1 METKKQNSGAP
12 KKSYKEILDQIFTAY
27 PMYHK
32 VGSAAYKEGLENIE
46 ALLDIIGNPHRKLR
60 CVHVAGTN
68 GKGSVSSFLSSYF
81 QELGY
86 KTGLF
91 TSPHL
96 VDFRERI
103 RINGAMIPVEEVLAF
118 FDEYQERFA
127 HLEPSFFEITTALAF
142 HYFAKQQVDFAVVE
156 VGLGGRLD
164 ATNVV
169 TPILSVITNISLEHT
184 QLLGDTIAKIA
195 FEKAGI
201 IKNKVPVVIGEYD
214 PESFPVFEDIA
225 NRHDA
230 PLFPANVH
238 YQYMN
243 YHGRIDIYDNNT
255 SKKVYSLYTPFDA
268 HYQDKN
274 ILTFYQ
280 AARVLEF
287 VLNIQEDKIATA
299 VSNMSENTGLSGRW
313 QVLSEEKPRILCDV
327 GHNYACLK
335 LSMFNIFEERPTQ
348 DSRIHVVFGMVNDKD
363 IDRILP
369 LLRKEFTY
377 YVCRAHIERAM
388 DQEKLATKMREAGLN
403 CTTYPSVQEAVEAA
417 KAAAKDEDVIFITG
431 SCFVVGEVLEAFNNY
446 GL

>member
-1 METKKQNSGAP
+1 MSNQT
-12 KKSYKEILDQIFTAY
+12 YHEILERIFTAY

-46 ALLDIIGNPHRKLR
+46 ALLEIIGNPQRKLR

-103 RINGAMIPVEEVLAF
+103 RINGEMITEEKVLDF
-118 FDEYQERFA
+118 FDKYQEKFQ

-142 HYFAKQQVDFAVVE
+142 HYFAEQKVDFAVIE

-164 ATNVV
+164 STNVI
-169 TPILSVITNISLEHT
+169 TPLLSVITNISLEHT
-184 QLLGDTIAKIA
+184 QLLGNTIAKIA

-201 IKNKVPVVIGEYD
+201 IKNKVPVVIGEYH
-214 PESFPVFEDIA
+214 PESFPVFEDVA
-225 NRHDA
+225 LKHDA
-230 PLFPANVH
+230 PLFPANV
-238 YQYMN
+238 N
-243 YHGRIDIYDNNT
+243 YEYSNHEGRLDIYDKET
-255 SKKVYSLYTPFDA
+255 HEKVYSLYTPFRA

-274 ILTFYQ
+274 ILTFFQ
-280 AARVLEF
+280 AAKVLEF
-287 VLNIQEDKIATA
+287 VLNIQEDKIGQA
-299 VSNMSENTGLSGRW
+299 VENMQVNTGLTGRW
-313 QVLSEEKPRILCDV
+313 QVLSENPRILCDV
-327 GHNYACLK
+327 GHNYACLQN
-335 LSMFNIFEERPTQ
+335 SMTNIYEERPSA
-348 DSRIHVVFGMVNDKD
+348 DSKIHVVFGMVNDKD
-363 IDRILP
+363 IDHILP

-388 DQEKLATKMREAGLN
+388 DQEKLAAKMREQGLS
-403 CTTYPSVQEAVEAA
+403 CETYSSVEEAIAAAKEAA
-417 KAAAKDEDVIFITG
+417 KKEDVIFITG
-431 SCFVVGEVLEAFNNY
+431 SCFVVGEALSLFNGY

>member
-1 METKKQNSGAP
+1 METYQQ
-12 KKSYKEILDQIFTAY
+12 ILEKIFSAY

-32 VGSAAYKEGLENIE
+32 VGSSAYKEGLENIE
-46 ALLDIIGNPHRKLR
+46 ALLDIIGNPQRKLR

-103 RINGAMIPVEEVLAF
+103 RINGEMIPVEKVLEF
-118 FDEYQERFA
+118 FDRYQEKFA

-142 HYFAKQQVDFAVVE
+142 HYFAEQKVDFAVVE

-164 ATNVV
+164 ATNVI
-169 TPILSVITNISLEHT
+169 TPLLSVITNISLEHT

-201 IKNKVPVVIGEYD
+201 IKDRVPVVIGEYH
-214 PESFPVFEDIA
+214 PESFPVFEDVA
-225 NRHDA
+225 HRHDA
-230 PLFPANVH
+230 PLFPANV
-238 YQYMN
+238 N
-243 YHGRIDIYDNNT
+243 YEYFNNCGSLNILDKET
-255 SKKVYSLYTPFDA
+255 HKKVYSLFTPFNA

-280 AARVLEF
+280 AAKVLEF
-287 VLNIQEDKIATA
+287 ILNIQEDKIGAA
-299 VSNMSENTGLSGRW
+299 VLNMRENTGLIGRW
-313 QVLSEEKPRILCDV
+313 QLLSEKPRILCDV

-335 LSMFNIFEERPTQ
+335 HSMFNIYEERPSA
-348 DSRIHVVFGMVNDKD
+348 DSKVHVVFGMVSDKD
-363 IDRILP
+363 IDHILP
-369 LLRKEFTY
+369 LLRKEFVY
-377 YVCRAHIERAM
+377 YVCRAQIERAM
-388 DQEKLATKMREAGLN
+388 DQDKLAAKMREQGLE
-403 CTTYPSVQEAVEAA
+403 CKTYLTVKEAVEAA
-417 KAAAKDEDVIFITG
+417 KAAASDDDVVFITG
-431 SCFVVGEVLEAFNNY
+431 SCFVVGEVLSDDKLWRDGDSVAS
-446 GL
+446 

>member
-1 METKKQNSGAP
+1 MKTYQ
-12 KKSYKEILDQIFTAY
+12 EILENIFSAY

-32 VGSAAYKEGLENIE
+32 VGSSAYKEGLENIE
-46 ALLDIIGNPHRKLR
+46 ALLDIIGNPQRKLR

-103 RINGAMIPVEEVLAF
+103 RINGEMIPVQDVLDF
-118 FDEYQERFA
+118 FEKYQEKFA

-142 HYFAKQQVDFAVVE
+142 HYFAEQKVDFAVIE

-164 ATNVV
+164 ATNVI
-169 TPILSVITNISLEHT
+169 TPLLSVITNISLEHT

-195 FEKAGI
+195 YEKAGI
-201 IKNKVPVVIGEYD
+201 IKDRVPVVIGEYH
-214 PESFPVFEDIA
+214 PESFPVFEDVA
-225 NRHDA
+225 HHHDA
-230 PLFPANVH
+230 PLFPANV
-238 YQYMN
+238 N
-243 YHGRIDIYDNNT
+243 YEYFNNCGT
-255 SKKVYSLYTPFDA
+255 LNICDKETHEKVYSLFTPFKA

-280 AARVLEF
+280 AAKVLEF
-287 VLNIQEDKIATA
+287 ILNIQEDKIGAA
-299 VSNMSENTGLSGRW
+299 VLNMQENTGLTGRW
-313 QVLSEEKPRILCDV
+313 QLLSEKPRILCDV

-335 LSMFNIFEERPTQ
+335 HSMFNIYEERPSY
-348 DSRIHVVFGMVNDKD
+348 DSKIHVVFGMVSDKD
-363 IDRILP
+363 IDHILP
-369 LLRKEFTY
+369 LLRKEFVY

-388 DQEKLATKMREAGLN
+388 DQEKLAEKMREQGLT
-403 CTTYPSVQEAVEAA
+403 CETYPSVKEAVEAA
-417 KAAAKDEDVIFITG
+417 KAAANPEDLIFITG
-431 SCFVVGEVLEAFNNY
+431 SCFVVGEVLSDSALWRD
-446 GL
+446 GDSVAS

>member
-1 METKKQNSGAP
+1 METYN
-12 KKSYKEILDQIFTAY
+12 EILERIFTAY

-46 ALLDIIGNPHRKLR
+46 ALLNIIGNPHRKLR

-118 FDEYQERFA
+118 FDEYQEKFA
-127 HLEPSFFEITTALAF
+127 RLEPSFFEITTALAF
-142 HYFAKQQVDFAVVE
+142 HYFAKQKVDFAVIE

-164 ATNVV
+164 STNVI
-169 TPILSVITNISLEHT
+169 TPLLSVITNISLEHT
-184 QLLGDTIAKIA
+184 QLLGDTVAKIA

-201 IKNKVPVVIGEYD
+201 IKDRVPVVIGEYD
-214 PESFPVFEDIA
+214 PESFPVFEDTA
-225 NRHDA
+225 HQHDA
-230 PLFPANVH
+230 PLFPANV
-238 YQYMN
+238 N
-243 YHGRIDIYDNNT
+243 YETFNNKGHLEIRNKET
-255 SKKVYSLYTPFDA
+255 HEKVYTLYTPFKA
-268 HYQDKN
+268 HYQDRN
-274 ILTFYQ
+274 ILTFFQ
-280 AARVLEF
+280 AAKVLEF
-287 VLNIQEDKIATA
+287 VLNIQEDKIGAA
-299 VSNMSENTGLSGRW
+299 VENMQENTGLIGRW
-313 QVLSEEKPRILCDV
+313 QVLSDEPPRILCDV

-335 LSMFNIFEERPTQ
+335 NSMSNIFEERPAWE
-348 DSRIHVVFGMVNDKD
+348 SRIHVVFGMVNDKD

-388 DQEKLATKMREAGLN
+388 DQEKLAAKMRESGLT
-403 CTTYPSVQEAVEAA
+403 CTTHPSVKEAIEAA
-417 KAAAKDEDVIFITG
+417 KAAAKAEDVIFITG
-431 SCFVVGEVLEAFNNY
+431 SCFVVGEAISELKIIQNTF
-446 GL
+446 LKQP